1 MGCCCSSGV
10 SRAWIDQMPQPLPEG
25 IILLDPKD
33 KTAEGKR
40 LKDAALDVLAAS
52 FAGSETSCPEG
63 NLSWS
68 IDPAA
73 SGADPCQPLLAA
85 PDADRKACFAWL
97 MKYTYET
104 MSVHN
109 GNYRY
114 TTFVCLLLESK
125 T

>member
-10 SRAWIDQMPQPLPEG
+10 SLEWIDQMPQPLPEG

-85 PDADRKACFAWL
+85 PDAERKACFAWL
-97 MKYTYET
+97 MKYTFET

-109 GNYRY
+109 GNYRHHL
-114 TTFVCLLLESK
+114 CLSPTCVLE
-125 T
+125 